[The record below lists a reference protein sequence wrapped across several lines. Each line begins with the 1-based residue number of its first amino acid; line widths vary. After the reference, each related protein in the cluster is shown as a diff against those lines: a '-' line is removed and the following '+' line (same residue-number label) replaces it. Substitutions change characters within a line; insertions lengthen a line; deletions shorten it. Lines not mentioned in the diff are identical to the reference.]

1 MLERRGTREDN
12 HQKSMPVEIVANP
25 GHLPPFW
32 DRSVL
37 FFSNIHSIFYDNV
50 QETEHLLNA
59 IAGANSYGGR
69 LLAII
74 DLLFRGGS
82 NAVFLESQPD
92 PGLVAYLKEHLGLSV
107 PRFAIMDAETYDRLR
122 RPHNRPAR
130 AEELLREYQKHPAEW
145 VDGYVTDTG
154 LSQIADR
161 LGKRTISSV
170 AGSRRGNNKYL
181 LHQHLAQQGLPTFDT
196 LTASHAGELQPCLE
210 KLEAHGYT
218 RAVIKSQIGASGFG
232 MEVVHTTNP
241 ILDTVGDYLFFEGPC
256 LVQGWLGEE
265 VRGVRHVGSPS
276 VQFFVAEDRIFLF
289 DITEQVLSH
298 ESVHQGNAAPPL
310 YLHCDPGLEPSL
322 LHQAGVAAAWI
333 HGQGYRGTG
342 SVDFLIIERAA
353 TGLETI
359 VCEVN
364 ARVTGATYPALLARH
379 FKPGHA
385 WMMRN
390 ISFRRPVASNFLLWL
405 MRRKGLLYDPEATT
419 GILPFNFNTNQD
431 RKVIKGQFLFLAES
445 CEECLEI
452 LARAE
457 SILRVGW
464 EYDRD

>member
-1 MLERRGTREDN
+1 
-12 HQKSMPVEIVANP
+12 MPVAIVANP

-32 DRSVL
+32 DRNVL

-69 LLAII
+69 LLAIM
-74 DLLFRGGS
+74 DLLFRGGN
-82 NAVFLESQPD
+82 NAVFLESPPD
-92 PGLVAYLKEHLGLSV
+92 SGLIAYLKENLELSV
-107 PRFAIMDAETYDRLR
+107 PSFALMDAETYDGLR
-122 RPHNRPAR
+122 HAQSGPAR
-130 AEELLREYQKHPAEW
+130 AEELLREYRGHPAEW

-154 LSQIADR
+154 LTQIADR

-181 LHQHLAQQGLPTFDT
+181 LHRHLAQQGLPTFDT
-196 LTASHAGELQPCLE
+196 FTAAHAGELQPCLE
-210 KLEAHGYT
+210 KLEALGYT

-232 MEVVHTTNP
+232 MEVVRTSHP
-241 ILDTVGDYLFFEGPC
+241 VLDAVGDYLFFEGPC
-256 LVQGWLGEE
+256 MVQGWLGED
-265 VRGVRHVGSPS
+265 VRGVRHLGSPS
-276 VQFFVAEDRIFLF
+276 VQFFVAEDRVFLF

-310 YLHCDPGLEPSL
+310 YLRCDPELESNL
-322 LHQAGVAAAWI
+322 LHQAGVAASWI
-333 HGQGYRGTG
+333 HGQGYRGTA
-342 SVDFLIIERAA
+342 SADFLIVEHAA
-353 TGLETI
+353 RGLEAI

-379 FKPGHA
+379 FKPGHS

-390 ISFRRPVASNFLLWL
+390 IRFRSPVASNFLLWL
-405 MRRKGLLYDPEATT
+405 MRRRGLLYEPGSTA
-419 GILPFNFNTNQD
+419 GILPFNFNTNPEG
-431 RKVIKGQFLFLAES
+431 KVIKGQFLFLGES
-445 CEECLEI
+445 HEECQGM

-457 SILRVGW
+457 SVLRVGW